1 MQKRAFL
8 PGLAAKAVGFTAGK
22 VLPKTLNAGYKG
34 LIRPMARMVFKR
46 PGLAI
51 TGAIMPSWIGGN
63 INTARGKGLSSL
75 PRSLPKFASARR
87 DALHASPTQGEEMS
101 DKKYPSIFY
110 KIEGFEKMAAEAEA
124 AHRLVKRALSGPIG
138 KILGGVSSSADAQKS
153 VLGAVLS
160 YARDYVTPA
169 KGVAGPL
176 LSPEQ
181 FSDYVINLTNKL
193 SKKLPLKTEL
203 IQSLRNMPA
212 VLKIGLPIAIAYPF
226 VHKAYKQY
234 QENKGTDQSY
244 NDMLKIYPELQ
255 KENPQNTRQ
264 YFDYIKQYSPTVAKN
279 PHAAGAI
286 VRRFASTGGIAMDNS
301 VIKNLLE
308 VEKVK
313 SDSKPRHEGML
324 GTIGAM
330 I

>member
-1 MQKRAFL
+1 MQKQAVGPL
-8 PGLAAKAVGFTAGK
+8 LGLAGKAVGFTAGK

-51 TGAIMPSWIGGN
+51 TGAMLPSWIGGN

-75 PRSLPKFASARR
+75 PRSLPKFASI
-87 DALHASPTQGEEMS
+87 QGEEMS

-124 AHRLVKRALSGPIG
+124 AHRLVKKAWFG
-138 KILGGVSSSADAQKS
+138 KLLGSSSSSAEAAKTVLAKALDAFAKNPDMGTRRA
-153 VLGAVLS
+153 VEYGKDLITITNALG
-160 YARDYVTPA
+160 
-169 KGVAGPL
+169 
-176 LSPEQ
+176 
-181 FSDYVINLTNKL
+181 
-193 SKKLPLKTEL
+193 KKP
-203 IQSLRNMPA
+203 SLWKEILQTTRNMPA
-212 VLKIGLPIAIAYPF
+212 VLKIGLPVGMAYPF
-226 VHKAYKQY
+226 VQKAYKQHM
-234 QENKGTDQSY
+234 ENKETDASY
-244 NDMLKIYPELQ
+244 NHMLKIYPELQ

-286 VRRFASTGGIAMDNS
+286 VRRFASTGGMAMDNS

-313 SDSKPRHEGML
+313 SDSKPRHEGVL